1 MITITESAAR
11 HFDAML
17 ARSAGK
23 SLKLSVRK
31 TGCSGYAYALE
42 LFEQPGVD
50 LVSFESNGI
59 TIHIPEKDLV
69 ALNGLELDYKK
80 VGFYENVVFN
90 NPNVRSECG
99 CGESFRI

>member
-11 HFDAML
+11 HFEAMI
-17 ARSAGK
+17 ARSQGR

-42 LFEQPGVD
+42 LFDLPDVA
-50 LVSFESNGI
+50 LVSFESNGV
-59 TIHIPEKDLV
+59 TIYVPEKDLV
-69 ALNGLELDYKK
+69 ALTGLELDYKK
-80 VGFYENVVFN
+80 NGFYENVVFN